1 MICDVS
7 FVPCNP
13 RIKERRGIVT
23 YSKINGITTLK
34 KHIDVDI
41 AILAKRFEE
50 EVNSPLRNVLERQLA
65 KKRPNVSNSEILEF
79 LSAKDPFMKDV
90 VQQEQFL
97 QDLAFLVVKNH
108 LPTQFVESI

>member
-13 RIKERRGIVT
+13 RIKERRGIIT

-34 KHIDVDI
+34 KHVDVDH
-41 AILAKRFEE
+41 AILAKSFEE

-65 KKRPNVSNSEILEF
+65 KKRPNVFNSKISEFFVQKIL
-79 LSAKDPFMKDV
+79 L
-90 VQQEQFL
+90 
-97 QDLAFLVVKNH
+97 
-108 LPTQFVESI
+108 